1 MGKQLKDQ
9 PTTLLISAQQIIQMG
24 SEQMHGF
31 FGSVEK
37 AYQEGKVSLS
47 YKSRLEM
54 NLRGKITKNNEIVDE
69 LDKEIFG
76 RIERDFGGTT
86 PKVMLSLVTAFE
98 NEKVEHAPKEKEPLT
113 PKEEKK
119 VMKLNKRSKEKRV

>member
-9 PTTLLISAQQIIQMG
+9 PTSVLIHAQQIIQMG

-31 FGSVEK
+31 FGEVTKSHS
-37 AYQEGKVSLS
+37 QGLVSIS
-47 YKSRLEM
+47 YKDQLEI
-54 NLRGKITKNNEIVDE
+54 NLRRRIESNNEIVDE

-86 PKVMLSLVTAFE
+86 PKIMPIFVKAFE
-98 NEKVEHAPKEKEPLT
+98 LEKSDVAKTNKAPENPKQEKAA
-113 PKEEKK
+113 
-119 VMKLNKRSKEKRV
+119 MKLKRSKEKRV